1 MKKNETD
8 LPIER
13 WTWEHIDYAIDA
25 VLDKLQD
32 IPQKSF
38 LGVLAIPYGGIIPAV
53 LISKRIGMKGKI
65 KTLEQSA
72 LKEGHWLIVDEI
84 CDSGKTMKLVSKN
97 FPNSI
102 YMCLVTTPRA
112 RQIMGSDN
120 FIYGEE
126 ATGKWIKFPWELE
139 GEEK

>member
-1 MKKNETD
+1 MKKNEKE

-13 WTWEHIDYAIDA
+13 WTWDHIDYAIDA

-32 IPQKSF
+32 KTQKSF

-84 CDSGKTMKLVSKN
+84 ADSGKTMKLVANN
-97 FPNSI
+97 FPNSTYI
-102 YMCLVTTPRA
+102 CLVTTPRA
-112 RQIMGSDN
+112 RQIMGDTQ

-126 ATGKWIKFPWELE
+126 AIGKWIKFPWELE
-139 GEEK
+139 GEER

>member
-1 MKKNETD
+1 MKKNETE

-13 WTWEHIDYAIDA
+13 WTWDHIDYAIDA

-32 IPQKSF
+32 SPHKSF

-53 LISKRIGMKGKI
+53 LISKRIGMHGKI

-72 LKEGHWLIVDEI
+72 LKEGRWLIVDEI
-84 CDSGKTMKLVSKN
+84 ADSGKTMKLVSKN
-97 FPNSI
+97 FPNSV
-102 YMCLVTTPRA
+102 YVCLVTTPKA
-112 RQIMGSDN
+112 RQIMGEAP
-120 FIYGEE
+120 FLYGEE
-126 ATGKWIKFPWELE
+126 SYGKWIKFPWELE